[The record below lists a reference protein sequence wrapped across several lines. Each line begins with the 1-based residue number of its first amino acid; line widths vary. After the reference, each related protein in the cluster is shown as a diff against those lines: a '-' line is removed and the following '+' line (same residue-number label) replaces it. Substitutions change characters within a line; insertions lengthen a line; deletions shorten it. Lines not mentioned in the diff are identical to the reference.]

1 MCESAGRATSLGTA
15 VLTFRTFAEP
25 LWPRPALTWTMR
37 AASPTPLRLAEPVD
51 EVAEDGP
58 ELTAELMFRS
68 HARFVASL
76 AYRLLGRS
84 DEVDDLVQDVFLAAQ
99 RSLANLRARDAA
111 RAWLATITVRKAR
124 RRLRLR
130 RLWMTIGLDR
140 DGVAELP
147 AASHEAGPYTQTL
160 ITELFARLDRIPADQ
175 RIAWTLRYLQN
186 EQLAVVAARCGCSLA
201 TVKRRIEAASAR
213 LEHEEPR

>member
-1 MCESAGRATSLGTA
+1 
-15 VLTFRTFAEP
+15 
-25 LWPRPALTWTMR
+25 MR
-37 AASPTPLRLAEPVD
+37 AATPTALRLAELARADHEVD
-51 EVAEDGP
+51 V
-58 ELTAELMFRS
+58 ELTSDQLFRA

-99 RSLANLRARDAA
+99 RSLASLRAKDAA

-124 RRLRLR
+124 RRLRVR

-140 DGVAELP
+140 DDGSEL
-147 AASHEAGPYTQTL
+147 AVTSHEAGPYTMTL
-160 ITELFARLDRIPADQ
+160 IAELFARLDRIPTDQ

-186 EQLAVVAARCGCSLA
+186 EQLDVVAARCGCSLA
-201 TVKRRIEAASAR
+201 TVKRRIEAVSAQ
-213 LEHEEPR
+213 LEAEEPRR